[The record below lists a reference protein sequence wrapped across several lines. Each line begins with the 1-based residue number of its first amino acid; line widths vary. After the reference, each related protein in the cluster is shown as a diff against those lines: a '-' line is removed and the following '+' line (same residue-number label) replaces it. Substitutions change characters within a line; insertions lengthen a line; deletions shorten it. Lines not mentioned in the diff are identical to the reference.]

1 MKTLN
6 FEKTSSIFENFV
18 LSSEEM
24 INVRGG
30 EVGEPTILPPAP
42 PIKI

>member
-24 INVRGG
+24 IKVRGG
-30 EVGEPTILPPAP
+30 DAGEPQTLPPTP